1 MDVSKRIICKS
12 PEGPAAGRG
21 YFRRSIGECRRH
33 FSGCAEPCAVG
44 PGCASLDDFVAIA
57 AYFQVPTAYL
67 LNQPPFDAWEQ
78 ALKRKTAVLEA
89 LARMLPFP
97 AESLADLHLP
107 AFLFVYNAAFR
118 RAEYDPDRQTL
129 TLYPSFSKGA
139 PITLS

>member
-1 MDVSKRIICKS
+1 MSEFGGYAPYGSDPLKLTLCLE
-12 PEGPAAGRG
+12 EG
-21 YFRRSIGECRRH
+21 SI
-33 FSGCAEPCAVG
+33 
-44 PGCASLDDFVAIA
+44 
-57 AYFQVPTAYL
+57 L
-67 LNQPPFDAWEQ
+67 LN
-78 ALKRKTAVLEA
+78 KAVLEA

-118 RAEYDPDRQTL
+118 RAEYDSDRQTL

>member
-1 MDVSKRIICKS
+1 MFPKELFANRLKALLQDADISADQLAS
-12 PEGPAAGRG
+12 AAGISPDVLNRAL
-21 YFRRSIGECRRH
+21 
-33 FSGCAEPCAVG
+33 SGQEAP
-44 PGCASLDDFVAIA
+44 SLDDFVAIA

-118 RAEYDPDRQTL
+118 WAEYDSDRQTL

>member
-1 MDVSKRIICKS
+1 MFPKELFADRLKALLQDADISADQLAS
-12 PEGPAAGRG
+12 AAGISPDVLNRAL
-21 YFRRSIGECRRH
+21 
-33 FSGCAEPCAVG
+33 SGQEAP
-44 PGCASLDDFVAIA
+44 SLDDL
-57 AYFQVPTAYL
+57 VPTAYL

-118 RAEYDPDRQTL
+118 RAEYDSDRQTL